1 MKQRATRGRIGRRWA
16 LVGLVSLAGGCDDG
30 GTRAASPVDA
40 AMVDAMQD
48 AQPPPPMCRQPTRLR
63 IEAVDAWGRP
73 LTGARVTVVGASVPI
88 EAAASG
94 SWAVAVEAS
103 DHLPVAASLRWDGRA
118 APDALEVDGAPFA
131 LTGVA
136 DAGEA
141 GCGAELVALV
151 ALEHAWFASTARPW
165 SRGNRITFFATP
177 DRAWADIVERVRAA
191 RRSVTWATWWWTSD
205 ALLVRS
211 ADAGAAST
219 EAWSRGTALALLEE
233 AAERSTVRV
242 LVNQFLGEFDG
253 AAYLTTDQ
261 PLRAHADDP
270 DDSFELVAHGNA
282 AGVPIEGEYTG
293 EPAPVD
299 FEARARGRA
308 EWAGVDFGPATLT
321 QAQSADLFDLASFHQ
336 KAVVVD
342 GQAAYV
348 VGMNTQS
355 DYWDTAAHAV
365 FEPRRMPAGST
376 PEERAA
382 VAARAALPE
391 FSPFR
396 DFAVRVD
403 GPAAAT
409 VEAYLADLW
418 NAAIEREDPF
428 SHDATPM
435 VAAPDAAGSGA
446 GAVQIQ
452 MTLPPPHDEQSI
464 LEGQRKAIAQ
474 ARDFILVEDQYWRA
488 TRLLDDL
495 VAALE
500 ANPDLVLMVLTNE
513 IGRSDG
519 GKKWTIHMDETLRA
533 AAGDRYVLL
542 QPRAFDVQTGAEAQ
556 DGRKRLHDLPI
567 YLHSK
572 LMIVDDRLLV
582 VGSANKNNR
591 SLLYDGEMNAAVL
604 DPAVAKGAREAVLKA
619 WVGDLR
625 ADRVSDDAA
634 ANLALL
640 REVADFN
647 QQVVEGWSER
657 WPGLSDADIEADR
670 ALRPLGIVFPYRP
683 EGEFTLDPGPDTF

>member
-1 MKQRATRGRIGRRWA
+1 MM
-16 LVGLVSLAGGCDDG
+16 
-30 GTRAASPVDA
+30 DA
-40 AMVDAMQD
+40 AIEPVIDA
-48 AQPPPPMCRQPTRLR
+48 APAPVGCTQPTRVR
-63 IEAVDAWGRP
+63 VEAVDAWGRP
-73 LTGARVTVVGASVPI
+73 ISGAQVAVDGAGTPV
-88 EAAASG
+88 EASGAG
-94 SWAVAVEAS
+94 SWAATLTAD
-103 DHLPVAASLRWDGRA
+103 DHLPTSATLRWDGRV
-118 APDALEVDGAPFA
+118 APDALAVEGAPFA
-131 LTGVA
+131 LTGVV
-136 DAGEA
+136 DAGDA
-141 GCGAELVALV
+141 DGCGAELVALV

-165 SRGNRITFFATP
+165 SRGNRVTFFATP

-191 RRSVTWATWWWTSD
+191 RRSVTWATWWWKSD

-211 ADAGAAST
+211 ADAAAAST
-219 EAWSRGTALALLEE
+219 EAWASGLALGLLED
-233 AAERSTVRV
+233 AASRATVRV

-253 AAYLTTDQ
+253 AAYLTTDA

-270 DDSFELVAHGNA
+270 DDGFELVAHGNA

-308 EWAGVDFGPATLT
+308 EWADVDFGPATLR
-321 QAQSADLFDLASFHQ
+321 QAQSADLFDIASFHQ

-348 VGMNTQS
+348 IGMNTQS
-355 DYWDTAAHAV
+355 DYWDTSAHAV

-382 VAARAALPE
+382 VAARAALPA
-391 FSPFR
+391 FRPFR
-396 DFAVRVD
+396 DFAVRID
-403 GPAAAT
+403 GPAAAN
-409 VEAYLADLW
+409 VEAYLAQLW
-418 NAAIEREDPF
+418 NAAIERADPF

-435 VAAPDAAGSGA
+435 EIAGDAAGSGA

-474 ARDFILVEDQYWRA
+474 ARRYILVEDQYWRA

-495 VAALE
+495 VGALE
-500 ANPDLVLMVLTNE
+500 ANPDLVLMVLTNA
-513 IGRSDG
+513 IGRNDG

-556 DGRKRLHDLPI
+556 DGRKHLHDLAM

-604 DPAVAKGAREAVLKA
+604 DPAVAKTAREAVLKA
-619 WVGDLR
+619 WVGPLR
-625 ADRVSDDAA
+625 ADRVSDDPA

-647 QQVVEGWSER
+647 QQVLDGWNAR
-657 WPGLSDADIEADR
+657 WAGLSDADIEADR

-683 EGEFTLDPGPDTF
+683 EGEFT

>member
-1 MKQRATRGRIGRRWA
+1 MRQRARGAGWA
-16 LVGLVSLAGGCDDG
+16 LWGLLGVVAGCDDG
-30 GTRAASPVDA
+30 GTRAASPPDA
-40 AMVDAMQD
+40 AAAPMMDA
-48 AQPPPPMCRQPTRLR
+48 APPAPDVCRQPTRLR
-63 IEAVDAWGRP
+63 VEAVDAWGRP
-73 LTGARVTVVGASVPI
+73 VTGAQVTVVGASAPI
-88 EAAASG
+88 EADGPG

-103 DHLPVAASLRWDGRA
+103 DHVPAAVALRWDGRA
-118 APDALEVDGAPFA
+118 APGALEIEGAPFA
-131 LTGVA
+131 LAGVA

-141 GCGAELVALV
+141 GGCGAELVALV
-151 ALEHAWFASTARPW
+151 GLEHAWFASSARPW
-165 SRGNRITFFATP
+165 SRGNRVTFFATT

-191 RRSVTWATWWWTSD
+191 RRSVTWATWWWKSD

-211 ADAGAAST
+211 ADAAAALT
-219 EAWSRGTALALLEE
+219 EAWASGSALALLED
-233 AAERSTVRV
+233 AAQRATVRV

-261 PLRAHADDP
+261 PLRAHAEDP
-270 DDSFELVAHGNA
+270 DDGFELVAHGNA

-308 EWAGVDFGPATLT
+308 EWSAIDFGPPTLT
-321 QAQSADLFDLASFHQ
+321 QAQSADLFDIASFHQ

-348 VGMNTQS
+348 IGMNTQS

-382 VAARAALPE
+382 VAARAVLPE
-391 FSPFR
+391 FRPFR

-409 VEAYLADLW
+409 VEAYLAQLW
-418 NAAIEREDPF
+418 NAAIERADPF

-435 VAAPDAAGSGA
+435 EVAGDAAGSGA
-446 GAVQIQ
+446 GAVQIR
-452 MTLPPPHDEQSI
+452 MTLPPPDDEQSI

-474 ARDFILVEDQYWRA
+474 ARDYILVEDQYWRA

-500 ANPDLVLMVLTNE
+500 ANPDLVLMVLTSE
-513 IGRSDG
+513 IGRNDG

-542 QPRAFDVQTGAEAQ
+542 QPRAFDVQTAAEAQ
-556 DGRKRLHDLPI
+556 DGRKHLHDQPI

-604 DPAVAKGAREAVLKA
+604 DPAVAKSAREAVLKA
-619 WVGDLR
+619 WVGTLR
-625 ADRVSDDAA
+625 ADRVSDDPA

-647 QQVVEGWSER
+647 QQVLDGWKDR

>member
-1 MKQRATRGRIGRRWA
+1 MRQRARGAGWA
-16 LVGLVSLAGGCDDG
+16 LWGLLGVVAGCDDG
-30 GTRAASPVDA
+30 GTRAASPPDA
-40 AMVDAMQD
+40 AAAPMMDA
-48 AQPPPPMCRQPTRLR
+48 APPAPDVCRQPTRLR
-63 IEAVDAWGRP
+63 VEAVDAWGRP
-73 LTGARVTVVGASVPI
+73 VTGAQVTVVGASAPI
-88 EAAASG
+88 EADGPG

-103 DHLPVAASLRWDGRA
+103 DHVPAAVALRWDGRA
-118 APDALEVDGAPFA
+118 APGALEIEGAPFA
-131 LTGVA
+131 LAGVA

-141 GCGAELVALV
+141 GGCGAELVALV
-151 ALEHAWFASTARPW
+151 GLEHAWFASSARPW
-165 SRGNRITFFATP
+165 SRGNRVTFFATT

-191 RRSVTWATWWWTSD
+191 RRSVTWATWWWKSD

-211 ADAGAAST
+211 ADAAAAST
-219 EAWSRGTALALLEE
+219 EAWASGSALALLED
-233 AAERSTVRV
+233 AAQRATVRV

-261 PLRAHADDP
+261 PLRAHAEDP
-270 DDSFELVAHGNA
+270 DDGFELVAHGNA

-308 EWAGVDFGPATLT
+308 EWSAIDFGPPTLT
-321 QAQSADLFDLASFHQ
+321 QAQSADLFDIASFHQ

-348 VGMNTQS
+348 IGMNTQS

-382 VAARAALPE
+382 VAARAVLPE
-391 FSPFR
+391 FRPFR

-409 VEAYLADLW
+409 VEAYLAQLW
-418 NAAIEREDPF
+418 NAAIERADPF

-435 VAAPDAAGSGA
+435 EVAGDAAGSGA
-446 GAVQIQ
+446 GAVQIR
-452 MTLPPPHDEQSI
+452 MTLPPPDDEQSI

-474 ARDFILVEDQYWRA
+474 ARDYILVEDQYWRA

-500 ANPDLVLMVLTNE
+500 ANPDLVLMVLTSE
-513 IGRSDG
+513 IGRNDG

-542 QPRAFDVQTGAEAQ
+542 QPRAFDVQTAAEAQ
-556 DGRKRLHDLPI
+556 DGRKHLHDQPI

-604 DPAVAKGAREAVLKA
+604 DPAVAKTAREAVLKA
-619 WVGDLR
+619 WVGTLR
-625 ADRVSDDAA
+625 ADRVSHDAA

-647 QQVVEGWSER
+647 QQVLDGWNDR
-657 WPGLSDADIEADR
+657 WAGLTDADIEADR